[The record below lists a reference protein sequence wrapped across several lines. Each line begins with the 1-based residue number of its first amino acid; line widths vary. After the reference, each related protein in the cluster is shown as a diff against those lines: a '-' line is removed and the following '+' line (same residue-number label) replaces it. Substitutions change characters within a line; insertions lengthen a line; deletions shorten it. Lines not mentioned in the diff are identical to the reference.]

1 MFKVHSKLTVNEV
14 GFRVEMA
21 APLQAALL
29 SAQRSHFCPNILRG
43 EEAVMALLIPQV
55 DVAGLASQWVV
66 CRCLSRF

>member
-1 MFKVHSKLTVNEV
+1 MRMNEV

-29 SAQRSHFCPNILRG
+29 AAQRSHFCPNILRG

-55 DVAGLASQWVV
+55 DVAGLASQ
-66 CRCLSRF
+66 